1 MLRALLDGQLHNV
14 KELTKTQML
23 PQAFT
28 YKIIKKL
35 EKAGLVE
42 IIRGNAGGCRLKADL
57 GKTSLYDFIA
67 AMEER
72 SDLSACMDPNYQ
84 CAWQQ
89 ENGSCTIRC
98 RLAEIQ
104 ETLDQELRRHSLGQI
119 LWGN

>member
-42 IIRGNAGGCRLKADL
+42 IVRGNAGGCRLKADL
-57 GKTSLYDFIA
+57 DKISLYDFIA

-72 SDLSACMDPNYQ
+72 SGLSACMDPTYQ

-104 ETLDQELRRHSLGQI
+104 ETLDQELSRRSLGQI
-119 LWGN
+119 LCGN